1 MRVRIQDTLEL
12 RTDGTEGPQRTIPI
26 DASFVVARDG
36 EVTTIDSE
44 GTQNVDVSQKELEQL
59 KEDVALLD
67 LPALERRFGTQD
79 QAGTITITY
88 GGQTV
93 VLDRRVTGLNTGERD
108 DSAQRLFAVDR
119 LLQDLS
125 SLPLDDIRRQM
136 DAAPDPRCDVA
147 KRVVEQNAEHLTPGQ
162 ERQIYE
168 RVRNSDQPCP

>member
-1 MRVRIQDTLEL
+1 VRVRIQDTLEL

-26 DASFVVARDG
+26 DASFVVGRDG
-36 EVTTIDSE
+36 QVTTIDSE
-44 GTQNVDVSQKELEQL
+44 GTQTVDVSKKELEQL

-79 QAGTITITY
+79 EAGTITITY

-93 VLDRRVTGLNTGERD
+93 ILDRRVTGLDTGERD
-108 DSAQRLFAVDR
+108 DSARRLFAVDH

-125 SLPLDDIRRQM
+125 SLPLDDMRRQM
-136 DAAPDPRCDVA
+136 EAAPDPTCGLA
-147 KRVVEQNAEHLTPGQ
+147 KRVVEQNARHLTPAE
-162 ERQIYE
+162 EREIYE